1 MKLTISTVQNIK
13 KKKRTWDSRRVASR
27 VPYPAVAAS
36 AAAAVAA
43 GVDKGGGDRSR
54 W

>member
-13 KKKRTWDSRRVASR
+13 KKK

-36 AAAAVAA
+36 AATAVAA
-43 GVDKGGGDRSR
+43 GADKGGGDRSH

>member
-13 KKKRTWDSRRVASR
+13 KKKRTWNSRRNASR

-43 GVDKGGGDRSR
+43 GVDKGGGIRSR